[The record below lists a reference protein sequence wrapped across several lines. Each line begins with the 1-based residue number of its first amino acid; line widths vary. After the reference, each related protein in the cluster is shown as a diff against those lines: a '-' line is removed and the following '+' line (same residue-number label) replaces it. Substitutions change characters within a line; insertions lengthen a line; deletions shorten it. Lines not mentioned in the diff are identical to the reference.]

1 MMRRN
6 LTVCLLAFLMGFAP
20 VWAQDRQWTYV
31 DAATLTFVGKLFPD
45 TPNPYHRL
53 DTEVY
58 GGFSESELRQVHQS
72 SGMAIAFRTDSE
84 GIAVK
89 PEYGQV
95 QGGGNTAPNAK
106 QGFDLYIKKDGKW
119 VWAGAYAGGKSGVAK
134 PILIFNKGGRMCD
147 CLIYLPVFAE
157 LTSLEIGVYDDSR
170 IEPLEGAFRHRIGV
184 FGSSFTQGYGVS
196 RPGMGWT
203 SQLSRMTGIS

>member
-1 MMRRN
+1 MRRN

-89 PEYGQV
+89 PEYGQI

-106 QGFDLYIKKDGKW
+106 QGFDL
-119 VWAGAYAGGKSGVAK
+119 
-134 PILIFNKGGRMCD
+134 
-147 CLIYLPVFAE
+147 
-157 LTSLEIGVYDDSR
+157 
-170 IEPLEGAFRHRIGV
+170 
-184 FGSSFTQGYGVS
+184 
-196 RPGMGWT
+196 
-203 SQLSRMTGIS
+203 